1 MSSSATDDNISKDLK
16 IILENKY
23 NELIKALT
31 ENPEI
36 QPTEIF
42 NKEESEYTEIIK
54 KKIAI
59 QEKIIDGIQKKY
71 KNEIFEKLIIIE
83 DREKVDKF
91 LSELYRKHKNI
102 LLSGLEKK
110 YKNIGIVKSI
120 SQNEIN
126 EKILSSNNELIIL
139 LNLLKIRENIIVF
152 NVLKKY
158 KPVPD
163 DKQVQDDKP
172 VPDDKQVQDDKP
184 VSDDKPVPDDK
195 QVQDDKPAPRVKS
208 APPAPILLKKR
219 AQQAQQVQPA
229 HPVSLDQ
236 QSQYLQKDYYKRKYN
251 RDQINNSDRKD
262 ISIFNLVAIPVIN
275 YKADGSDIDID
286 LIKIEEN
293 QEDLDYDFN
302 TKFGLYRGIDDNTY
316 VYNISDNTFKCK
328 KMKYKSASSYFKQN
342 ASYYYD
348 IDGVNK
354 KITYYLKLRS
364 NDRIYIQI
372 TIHIPF
378 VILSSADMYVFLT
391 NITNKVKEKFEG
403 YDCDDND
410 SKIDSDV
417 LKKLMARLNNII
429 NVYVLKQD
437 PFAIKIEV
445 TK

>member
-158 KPVPD
+158 
-163 DKQVQDDKP
+163 
-172 VPDDKQVQDDKP
+172 
-184 VSDDKPVPDDK
+184 KPVPDDK